1 MLQQEGLARGS
12 IGPKTT
18 RGCGHW
24 YIARCMYTINET
36 GDGFGLWM
44 ERIDRYT
51 NTRVKSVTVCGR
63 TYLHTH
69 VGLKGDR
76 LREIC
81 IYSCVRLINEQLN
94 MEVDRQIEMY
104 IDM

>member
-1 MLQQEGLARGS
+1 MD
-12 IGPKTT
+12 K
-18 RGCGHW
+18 
-24 YIARCMYTINET
+24 
-36 GDGFGLWM
+36 
-44 ERIDRYT
+44 IDRCT
-51 NTRVKSVTVCGR
+51 NTDVKSVTACGL
-63 TYLHTH
+63 TYLHTQ

-81 IYSCVRLINEQLN
+81 IYSCVRLANEKLN